1 MISETD
7 RLNYHLRNVAR
18 HKAPHHLWLWGA
30 SAAALIFITAAL
42 AWANH
47 LSTEDSTVAGN
58 VHFAGV
64 DLSGASIGEAAEV
77 VESRAEELLGTPI
90 SLVTGGEDLVATAE
104 ELGFSYDSSSVL
116 NKATAARHVGSPL
129 DVFLD
134 WSASFFTTIE
144 IADVIVFDAG
154 AAREHL
160 AAAPEMVLTAPV
172 EPVLT
177 MDGANHLYVV
187 SGVNGL
193 SVDIDDLVT
202 RIGDIDLM
210 HGPRTIEARQVA
222 VPPAVADSEA
232 EATSERLNGLTK
244 GGMEVLVGSA
254 HKTLTAAALRRH
266 IRVQANGGQY
276 RVEFDVA
283 GLETELEAAF
293 DEPVG
298 PLVAPTMDIVDGDV
312 VIVDA
317 GDPPVVCCDPS
328 SVRQAAEEILAG
340 GIGPWRLDPRPS
352 DDPELIAWSDGS
364 LIVNKVGEFTT
375 PHSCCQSRVTN
386 IQLMADIVRGI
397 YLFPGQSVSLNEY
410 VGQRT
415 RAKGFVA
422 GGAIRNGRLG
432 NEVGGGVSQF
442 ATTIFNAAY
451 FAGLDFDTY
460 RSHSI
465 YFSRYPYGREATI
478 SNPTPDLILNN
489 TTEYP
494 VLIWTSYTDRSI
506 TVTMYSTQNIEVL
519 ELGQRVSRR
528 NRCTHVETDR
538 QRIYLDGTVVVDT
551 FEANYR
557 PGEGLDCS
565 GNLISTGT

>member
-1 MISETD
+1 M
-7 RLNYHLRNVAR
+7 AR
-18 HKAPHHLWLWGA
+18 HKAPHHIWLWGA
-30 SAAALIFITAAL
+30 SAAALFLITAAL

-47 LSTEDSTVAGN
+47 LSTEGSTVAGN
-58 VHFAGV
+58 VYFAGV
-64 DLSGASIGEAAEV
+64 DLSGVSIDDAAEA

-104 ELGFSYDSSSVL
+104 ELGFSYDRTSVVA
-116 NKATAARHVGSPL
+116 KATAARHVGSPL

-134 WSASFFTTIE
+134 WSASFFTSIE
-144 IADVIVFDAG
+144 IADVIVFDPMV
-154 AAREHL
+154 AREHL
-160 AAAPEMVLTAPV
+160 AEAPETILTSPV

-177 MDGANHLYVV
+177 MDGTNHLYVI
-187 SGVNGL
+187 SGVNGV

-202 RIGDIDLM
+202 RIGDIDLLN
-210 HGPRTIEARQVA
+210 GPQTIEASQIA
-222 VPPAVADSEA
+222 VLPAVADSEA

-254 HKTLTAAALRRH
+254 HKTLTAAALRKH
-266 IRVQANGGQY
+266 IRVQANGGRY

-283 GLETELEAAF
+283 ALQTELESAF
-293 DEPVG
+293 DEPIG
-298 PLVAPTMDIVDGDV
+298 PLEAPTLDIVDGDV
-312 VIVDA
+312 VIVSA
-317 GDPPVVCCDPS
+317 GDPPPVCCAPS

-340 GIGPWRLDPRPS
+340 GIGPWRLEPRAS
-352 DDPELIAWSDGS
+352 DDPRLIAWSDGS
-364 LIVNKVGEFTT
+364 LIVDNVGEFTT
-375 PHSCCQSRVTN
+375 PHSCCQARVTN

-410 VGQRT
+410 VGPRT

-422 GGAIRNGRLG
+422 AGAIRNGSLG
-432 NEVGGGVSQF
+432 DEVGGGVSQF
-442 ATTIFNAAY
+442 ATTIFNTAY

-506 TVTMYSTQNIEVL
+506 TVTMYSTKNIEVV

-538 QRIYLDGTVVVDT
+538 QRTYLDGTAVVDT

-565 GNLISTGT
+565 GNRIPTGT

>member
-1 MISETD
+1 MISGTG
-7 RLNYHLRNVAR
+7 RLTYHQQNVAR

-30 SAAALIFITAAL
+30 SAVSLILITAAL

-47 LSTEDSTVAGN
+47 ISTEGSTVAGN

-64 DLSGASIGEAAEV
+64 DLSGASIDEAAEV

-90 SLVTGGEDLVATAE
+90 SVVTGGEDMVATAE
-104 ELGFSYDSSSVL
+104 ELGFSYDRTSVL
-116 NKATAARHVGSPL
+116 DTATTARHVGSSL

-144 IADVIVFDAG
+144 IADVIVFDPG
-154 AAREHL
+154 VAREHL
-160 AAAPEMVLTAPV
+160 AEAPEMILTSPV

-177 MDGANHLYVV
+177 MDGTNHLYVI
-187 SGVNGL
+187 SGANGV
-193 SVDIDDLVT
+193 SVDLDDLVA

-210 HGPRTIEARQVA
+210 NGPETIEAREVA

-232 EATSERLNGLTK
+232 EATSERLNGLTQ
-244 GGMEVLVGSA
+244 GGMEVLVGSD

-283 GLETELEAAF
+283 GLQAELESAF

-298 PLVAPTMDIVDGDV
+298 PFEAPKMDIVDGDV
-312 VIVDA
+312 VIVAA
-317 GDPPVVCCDPS
+317 GDPPLVCCDPS
-328 SVRQAAEEILAG
+328 SVRRAAEEILAG
-340 GIGPWRLDPRPS
+340 GIGPWRIEPRPS
-352 DDPELIAWSDGS
+352 DNPELIAWSDGS
-364 LIVNKVGEFTT
+364 LIIDKVGEFTT
-375 PHSCCQSRVTN
+375 PHSCCQARVTN

-410 VGQRT
+410 VGERT

-506 TVTMYSTQNIEVL
+506 TVSMYSTRNIDVV

-538 QRIYLDGTVVVDT
+538 QRTYLDGTVVVDT

-565 GNLISTGT
+565 GNLIPTGT

>member
-1 MISETD
+1 MIGGAG
-7 RLNYHLRNVAR
+7 RLTYHQQNVAR
-18 HKAPHHLWLWGA
+18 HKAPHHIWLWGA
-30 SAAALIFITAAL
+30 SAAALFLITAAL

-47 LSTEDSTVAGN
+47 LSTEGSTVAGN
-58 VHFAGV
+58 VYFAGV
-64 DLSGASIGEAAEV
+64 DLSGVSIDDAAEA

-104 ELGFSYDSSSVL
+104 ELGFSYDRTSVVA
-116 NKATAARHVGSPL
+116 KATAARHVGSPL

-134 WSASFFTTIE
+134 WSASFFTSIE
-144 IADVIVFDAG
+144 IADVIVFDPMV
-154 AAREHL
+154 AREHL
-160 AAAPEMVLTAPV
+160 AEAPETILTSPV

-177 MDGANHLYVV
+177 MDGTNHLYVI
-187 SGVNGL
+187 SGVNGV

-202 RIGDIDLM
+202 RIGDIDLLN
-210 HGPRTIEARQVA
+210 GPQTIEASQIA
-222 VPPAVADSEA
+222 VLPAVADSEA

-254 HKTLTAAALRRH
+254 HKTLTAAALRKH
-266 IRVQANGGQY
+266 IRVQANGGRY

-283 GLETELEAAF
+283 ALQTELESAF
-293 DEPVG
+293 DEPIG
-298 PLVAPTMDIVDGDV
+298 PLEAPTLDIVDGDV
-312 VIVDA
+312 VIVSA
-317 GDPPVVCCDPS
+317 GDPPPVCCAPS

-340 GIGPWRLDPRPS
+340 GIGPWRLEPRAS
-352 DDPELIAWSDGS
+352 DDPRLIAWSDGS
-364 LIVNKVGEFTT
+364 LIVDNVGEFTT
-375 PHSCCQSRVTN
+375 PHSCCQARVTN

-410 VGQRT
+410 VGPRT

-422 GGAIRNGRLG
+422 AGAIRNGSLG
-432 NEVGGGVSQF
+432 DEVGGGVSQF
-442 ATTIFNAAY
+442 ATTIFNTAY

-506 TVTMYSTQNIEVL
+506 TVTMYSTKNIEVV

-538 QRIYLDGTVVVDT
+538 QRTYLDGTAVVDT

-565 GNLISTGT
+565 GNRIPTGT

>member
-1 MISETD
+1 M
-7 RLNYHLRNVAR
+7 N
-18 HKAPHHLWLWGA
+18 G
-30 SAAALIFITAAL
+30 
-42 AWANH
+42 
-47 LSTEDSTVAGN
+47 
-58 VHFAGV
+58 
-64 DLSGASIGEAAEV
+64 
-77 VESRAEELLGTPI
+77 
-90 SLVTGGEDLVATAE
+90 
-104 ELGFSYDSSSVL
+104 
-116 NKATAARHVGSPL
+116 
-129 DVFLD
+129 
-134 WSASFFTTIE
+134 
-144 IADVIVFDAG
+144 
-154 AAREHL
+154 
-160 AAAPEMVLTAPV
+160 PE
-172 EPVLT
+172 
-177 MDGANHLYVV
+177 
-187 SGVNGL
+187 
-193 SVDIDDLVT
+193 
-202 RIGDIDLM
+202 
-210 HGPRTIEARQVA
+210 TIEAREVA

-232 EATSERLNGLTK
+232 EATSERLNGLTQ
-244 GGMEVLVGSA
+244 GGMEVLVGSD

-283 GLETELEAAF
+283 GLQAELESAF

-298 PLVAPTMDIVDGDV
+298 PFEAPKMDIVDGDV
-312 VIVDA
+312 VIVAA
-317 GDPPVVCCDPS
+317 GDPPLVCCDPS
-328 SVRQAAEEILAG
+328 SVRRAAEEILAG
-340 GIGPWRLDPRPS
+340 GIGPWRIEPRPS
-352 DDPELIAWSDGS
+352 DNPELIAWSDGS
-364 LIVNKVGEFTT
+364 LIIDKVGEFTT
-375 PHSCCQSRVTN
+375 PHSCCQARVTN

-410 VGQRT
+410 VGERT

-506 TVTMYSTQNIEVL
+506 TVSMYSTRNIDVV

-538 QRIYLDGTVVVDT
+538 QRTYLDGTVVVDT

-565 GNLISTGT
+565 GNLIPTGT